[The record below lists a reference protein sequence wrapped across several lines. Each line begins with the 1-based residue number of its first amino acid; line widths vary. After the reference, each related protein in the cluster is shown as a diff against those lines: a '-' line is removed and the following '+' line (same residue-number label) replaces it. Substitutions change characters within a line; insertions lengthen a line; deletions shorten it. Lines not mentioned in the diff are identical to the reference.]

1 MEEKFDPKNHTVLGY
16 WPDANYAC
24 LMLNQARD
32 FPFVAAYGY
41 DPETKEWSQGHY
53 FATAT
58 ESWNLA
64 DPRIIA
70 SLSVPVSVRDV
81 IEDMHDAGF
90 GQVEDTADYR
100 DVLEDFVADA
110 IRCTVPND
118 DFAYESE
125 NTSIRLWF
133 EWKHPE
139 VEAV

>member
-58 ESWNLA
+58 EAWNLA
-64 DPRIIA
+64 DPRIV
-70 SLSVPVSVRDV
+70 SRLSEPVTVRDV
-81 IEDMHDAGF
+81 IEDIR
-90 GQVEDTADYR
+90 DTAYEK
-100 DVLEDFVADA
+100 LEEFEDFDQLIEDYVDDCYRYVLPYRSYFIESDA
-110 IRCTVPND
+110 IRDWLDEYRGET
-118 DFAYESE
+118 
-125 NTSIRLWF
+125 
-133 EWKHPE
+133 
-139 VEAV
+139 EAV